1 MSVAKSNGVLPDGH
15 KPATP
20 AATPE
25 AGSAV
30 PEYTVLE
37 QNLGDRRPTRII
49 CVGAGASGLN
59 LAHRVDQYMQNTELV
74 IYEKN
79 PEVGGTWFENRYPG
93 CACDIP
99 SHNYQFTWEP
109 NPNWTSFYSRSPE
122 ILEYFKMVARKRDLY
137 KYINLSHRV
146 VSADW
151 DEDKAIW
158 NLQIEDLATG
168 QIKTDWGDF
177 MITASGVLNNWRWP
191 DIKNL
196 HSFRGQ
202 LVHSANWDDS
212 VDWRGKRV
220 AVLGCGSSGVQI
232 VAAIQPEAAHLTTFI
247 RTPTFITAGFAQ
259 SKAGPGG
266 SNFNFSDEQKK
277 KFREDPEAYLQY
289 RKDIEQELNVRFKFV
304 SLRRTQRFSK
314 HVFGFLLVTNSAD
327 HQGLSRTGRGSQVL
341 HQRDDTETRRRL
353 TTPSVS
359 HPILC
364 RWLPAAHARQR
375 LPRGP
380 DTRQCTRCH

>member
-1 MSVAKSNGVLPDGH
+1 MSGTKSAGVLPNGH

-20 AATPE
+20 AAAPE
-25 AGSAV
+25 AGPAV
-30 PEYTVLE
+30 PEYSILE
-37 QNLGDRRPTRII
+37 TPLGEPRPVRIM

-59 LAHRVDQYMQNTELV
+59 LAHRVDQYMHNTELV

-109 NPNWTSFYSRSPE
+109 NPDWSTFYSKAPE
-122 ILEYFKMVARKRDLY
+122 ILEYFKAVARKHDLY

-151 DEDKAIW
+151 DESKSIW

-168 QIKTDWGDF
+168 EVKSDWGDF

-191 DIKNL
+191 DIPGI
-196 HSFRGQ
+196 HSFGGQ

-212 VDWRGKRV
+212 VDWRDKRV

-232 VAAIQPEAAHLTTFI
+232 VAAIQPDVAHLTTFI
-247 RTPTFITAGFAQ
+247 RTPTWITSGFAQ

-266 SNFNFSDEQKK
+266 SNFSFSNKQKK
-277 KFREDPEAYLQY
+277 QFREDPEAYLQY
-289 RKDIEQELNVRFKFV
+289 RKEVEQELNVRFKFV
-304 SLRRTQRFSK
+304 RHAAAMCNIFDSTNPHDRLLKTSLNR
-314 HVFGFLLVTNSAD
+314 
-327 HQGLSRTGRGSQVL
+327 
-341 HQRDDTETRRRL
+341 
-353 TTPSVS
+353 P
-359 HPILC
+359 
-364 RWLPAAHARQR
+364 
-375 LPRGP
+375 
-380 DTRQCTRCH
+380 RQCATRSRR